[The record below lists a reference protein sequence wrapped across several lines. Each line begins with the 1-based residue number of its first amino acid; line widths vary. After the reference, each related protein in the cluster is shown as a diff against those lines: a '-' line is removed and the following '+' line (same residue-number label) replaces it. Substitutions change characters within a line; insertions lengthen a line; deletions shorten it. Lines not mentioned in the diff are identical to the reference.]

1 MSFAGRYKKLN
12 QSQAE
17 AVDTIDGPVM
27 VVAGPGTG
35 KTELLS
41 MRVANILKQTDTL
54 PESILC
60 LTFTDSGAEAMRERL
75 FDIIGQDAYKVA
87 VHTFHSFG
95 SEIINRNPTYFYNGA
110 NFRAADDI
118 SNYELL
124 SSIFEDL
131 PDTDILAT
139 KMNGDYTYLKSAKF
153 AISELKRSGLT
164 NSELRNIIKANEH
177 DLDLIEPTL
186 QAIFA
191 ARIGKS
197 TAGELSGCLDDLDFA
212 ESPQADVPPLGMVVR
227 DSLNRALSEA
237 AADNSTKPITAWKNS
252 WLTKNDQGNL
262 IFKDRSRHARLC
274 SIGSIYDTYL
284 HRMQENELFDF
295 DDMIL
300 RVVHAMEVFPDLR
313 FNLQEQFQYVMVDE
327 FQDTNLAQAR
337 IMSNL
342 LDNPVHE
349 GRPNIMV
356 VGDDDQAIYSFQGA
370 DVSNIIEFR
379 KKYTDIKIIALTQNY
394 RSTSQIL
401 ELSRQVITQGTDRL
415 EDTIDDLSKLLS
427 ANYSA
432 DSSAASIEQF
442 GTIEQERSWIASDIK
457 AKLDSGV
464 PAQEITVLARQH
476 SELEQVLPY
485 LVDQGIPLSYEKQAN
500 ILDLDII
507 KLIVKL
513 SRLILS
519 ISDSEHDI
527 ANSLLPDVLAHPAF
541 EIDPLDTW
549 KLSLEAY
556 QKRVSWLEAM
566 LAHPS
571 FVAIAKWLIN
581 LSQAVPE
588 DHLEVALD
596 KITGSPHSE
605 QLPDSADVEAGSQ
618 DPVNDSTEEFMS
630 PIYNYYFSESARQ
643 SSPGDYLS
651 FLNALITL
659 RSKLRDYRPGQTSY
673 LGDLLEFIDIHAR
686 IGSNIMSRQQTASKD
701 SSAINLMS
709 VHKSKGLEF
718 EYVYIHGAIDS
729 MWGEKV
735 RRRTGANIDYPE
747 NLQIGR
753 SGDSLDER
761 LRLFYVAMT
770 RAKNHLFMSY
780 SQLNDKNKSTPSAS
794 FLAGSA
800 ATVNDDHGSQT
811 TAQIEKSAELAWYQ
825 PIIDVPQ
832 SDMQKLLGPVM
843 DKYKLSPTHMN
854 NFIDISRGGPQAFL
868 VQNLLRF
875 PQSISAPAIYGSAIH
890 ETLQL
895 AHNHVLATGE
905 QKPVEDSIQ
914 TFEKL
919 LEASP
924 LSDGDIQKLSSQGA
938 NSLRIFLATD
948 YGKFNSNQKSELNF
962 SYEDSLVGEAKI
974 TGKLDLV
981 EFDKTDKTVTV
992 VDYKTGKASKR
1003 WLGTGDYEKIKLHKY
1018 QQQLMFYKLLIER
1031 SRNYH
1036 SFSMTRGML
1045 QFVEP
1050 TDQNEIISL
1059 DLEFSTEE
1067 LDRFETLIQKVW
1079 HKIMTFDFPDTS
1091 IYPST
1096 LKGLLQFEDDLI
1108 DGSI

>member
-60 LTFTDSGAEAMRERL
+60 LTFTDNGAEAMRERL
-75 FDIIGQDAYKVA
+75 FDIIGPAAYKVA
-87 VHTFHSFG
+87 IHTFHSFG
-95 SEIINRNPTYFYNGA
+95 SEIINQNPTYFYNGA
-110 NFRAADDI
+110 NFRPADDI

-124 SSIFEDL
+124 TSIFEDL
-131 PDTDILAT
+131 PDSDILAS
-139 KMNGDYTYLKSAKF
+139 KMNGDYTYLRSAKY

-164 NSELRNIIKANEH
+164 NSELRNIVQANEH
-177 DLDLIEPTL
+177 DLDLIEPIL

-191 ARIGKS
+191 TRIGKT
-197 TAGELSGCLDDLDFA
+197 TADQLTGCLDDLDFA
-212 ESPQADVPPLGMVVR
+212 ESPQADVPQLGVVIR
-227 DSLNRALSEA
+227 DQLNRALQEASEE
-237 AADNSTKPITAWKNS
+237 NSTKPITAWKNS

-262 IFKDRSRHARLC
+262 IFKDRARHAKLC
-274 SIGSIYDTYL
+274 SIGSIYDSYL
-284 HRMQENELFDF
+284 HRMQENALFDF

-313 FNLQEQFQYVMVDE
+313 FNLQEKFQYAMVDE

-337 IMSNL
+337 ILSNL
-342 LDNPVHE
+342 LDNPVNE

-379 KKYTDIKIIALTQNY
+379 KKYDDIKIIALTENY
-394 RSTSQIL
+394 RSTAQIL

-415 EDTIDDLSKLLS
+415 EETLDGVSKILS

-432 DSSAASIEQF
+432 TDSAASIEEF
-442 GTIEQERSWIASDIK
+442 DTIEHERSWIADDIK
-457 AKLDSGV
+457 AKLEAGV
-464 PAQEITVLARQH
+464 AAKEITVLARQH
-476 SELEQVLPY
+476 SEIEQLLPY
-485 LVDQGIPLSYEKQAN
+485 LVDRGIPLSYDKQAN

-507 KLIVKL
+507 KLIIKL
-513 SRLILS
+513 ARLILS
-519 ISDSEHDI
+519 ISDGEHDV
-527 ANSLLPDVLAHPAF
+527 ANSLLPDILAHPAF
-541 EIDPLDTW
+541 AIDPLDTW

-556 QKRVSWLEAM
+556 QKRVNWLEAM
-566 LAHPS
+566 LVHPS

-581 LSQAVPE
+581 LSQEVTE
-588 DHLEVALD
+588 VHLEVALD
-596 KITGSPHSE
+596 KITGSPYFTP
-605 QLPDSADVEAGSQ
+605 LPETAEAEADDLDPTEASA
-618 DPVNDSTEEFMS
+618 EEFLS
-630 PIYNYYFSESARQ
+630 PIYNHYFSAAARQ
-643 SSPGDYLS
+643 SRPDDYLT
-651 FLNALITL
+651 FLNGLITL

-673 LGDLLEFIDIHAR
+673 LGDLLEFVDIHLQL
-686 IGSNIMSRQQTASKD
+686 GSPIMSRQQTASKD
-701 SSAINLMS
+701 SPAINLMTA
-709 VHKSKGLEF
+709 HGSKGLEF
-718 EYVYIHGAIDS
+718 EYVYVHGAIDT

-735 RRRTGANIDYPE
+735 SRRGGANIDYPA
-747 NLQIGR
+747 NLEIGR
-753 SGDSLDER
+753 SGDNLNER

-770 RAKNHLFMSY
+770 RAKHHLFMTY
-780 SQLNDKNKSTPSAS
+780 SQANDKNKSTAVAS
-794 FLAGSA
+794 FLSGSPA
-800 ATVNDDHGSQT
+800 PVNDGHGQQT
-811 TAQIEKSAELAWYQ
+811 TKQLEKATELAWYQ
-825 PIIDVPQ
+825 PLIDVSHQ
-832 SDMQKLLGPVM
+832 DMKSLLGPVM
-843 DKYKLSPTHMN
+843 DKYKLSPTHLN

-924 LSDGDIQKLSSQGA
+924 LSSAEIQKLSTQGA
-938 NSLRIFLATD
+938 DSLRVFLATD

-962 SYEDSLVGEAKI
+962 SYEDSMVGQARL

-981 EFDKTDKTVTV
+981 EFDQTAKTAIV

-1003 WLGTGDYEKIKLHKY
+1003 WQGTGDYEKIKLHKY
-1018 QQQLMFYKLLIER
+1018 RQQLMFYKLLIEK

-1036 SFSMTRGML
+1036 NFQMTGGML
-1045 QFVEP
+1045 QFIEP
-1050 TDQNEIISL
+1050 TDQNEIIAL
-1059 DLEFSTEE
+1059 DLEFSADDLTK
-1067 LDRFETLIQKVW
+1067 FEKLIEKVW
-1079 HKIMTFDFPDTS
+1079 SKIMSFDFPDTTS
-1091 IYPST
+1091 YGDSY
-1096 LKGLLQFEDDLI
+1096 KALLQFEKDLI
-1108 DGSI
+1108 DGTI